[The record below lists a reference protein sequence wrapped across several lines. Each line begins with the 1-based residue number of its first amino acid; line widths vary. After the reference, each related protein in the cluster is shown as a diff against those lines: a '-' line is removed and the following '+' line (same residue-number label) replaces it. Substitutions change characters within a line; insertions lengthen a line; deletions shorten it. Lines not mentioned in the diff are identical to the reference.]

1 MFKSDL
7 QQQFWL
13 TKKIVQRKLG
23 NKEDECIQDS
33 DAPLDTKICLF
44 NSISTGCYMLQKL
57 VEQLID
63 KLDGISGSQ
72 NAMGK
77 FLNDIVPQTGRS
89 SNNIEK
95 YTSCIGK
102 ALSYESQQLNTL
114 RPMLSRFEHE
124 LVIFNN
130 HAVGDASLTVM
141 RMEKERT
148 EYRYD

>member
-23 NKEDECIQDS
+23 SKEDECIQDS

-44 NSISTGCYMLQKL
+44 NSISTGCYVLHKL
-57 VEQLID
+57 VEQLIE
-63 KLDGISGSQ
+63 KLDGISGNQ

-77 FLNDIVPQTGRS
+77 FLNEIVPQTCSS
-89 SNNIEK
+89 SNSIVK
-95 YTSCIGK
+95 YTTAIGK
-102 ALSYESQQLNTL
+102 ALSYESQQLNSL
-114 RPMLSRFEHE
+114 RPILSHYEHE
-124 LVIFNN
+124 LIIFNN
-130 HAVGDASLTVM
+130 HAVGDASLTVL

-148 EYRYD
+148 EYR